1 MARAESLPVAMPG
14 NSKHFPSL
22 YISAWDTESNHPRIF
37 SCVLEGSD
45 CGVLVFLLQ
54 TLRSNAVRVRWLALA
69 RCQVSSSVDAFNESR
84 RHPRA

>member
-1 MARAESLPVAMPG
+1 MAMPG

-22 YISAWDTESNHPRIF
+22 YISTRDTDPNHPRIF

-45 CGVLVFLLQ
+45 CGVLVFLPQ
-54 TLRSNAVRVRWLALA
+54 TLRSNAARARRLALA
-69 RCQVSSSVDAFNESR
+69 RCQVSFFADAFNESR